1 MLITAS
7 RSPYTVSAQVCAK
20 LALVLKSDD
29 MAKINV
35 NIAEAAASIS
45 KARNIIHGPFKGLT
59 DKIVDQD
66 IKLPLVKLFEIADL
80 QNQALEKLQI
90 ELEKL
95 DKEPLVPNESN

>member
-1 MLITAS
+1 
-7 RSPYTVSAQVCAK
+7 
-20 LALVLKSDD
+20 

-45 KARNIIHGPFKGLT
+45 KARNIIHGPFKELT
-59 DKIVDQD
+59 DQIVDQD
-66 IKLPLVKLFEIADL
+66 IKLPLIKLFEIADL

-95 DKEPLVPNESN
+95 DKEPLVPNESK

>member
-1 MLITAS
+1 M
-7 RSPYTVSAQVCAK
+7 
-20 LALVLKSDD
+20 LKSDD

-59 DKIVDQD
+59 DQIADED
-66 IKLPLVKLFEIADL
+66 IKLPLIKLFEIADL
-80 QNQALEKLQI
+80 QNQALEKLEI

-95 DKEPLVPNESN
+95 DKEPLVPNEGN